1 VSTAVILPLRR
12 KISRKDDREWTRI
25 DANAREWIRL
35 LKAYGAIRQPPDE
48 TTNESAFSRGRGTPA
63 RQAADEHR
71 LTQIK
76 EGGSNVKGTIGFS
89 LVTFVIRQR
98 GLTH

>member
-1 VSTAVILPLRR
+1 MLLLRATGTRTALGAALR
-12 KISRKDDREWTRI
+12 IGT
-25 DANAREWIRL
+25 ANAREWIRL

-76 EGGSNVKGTIGFS
+76 EGAQT
-89 LVTFVIRQR
+89 
-98 GLTH
+98 